1 MSPFVRCA
9 WSSEKPQITSKEI
22 ERNIR
27 CCCFTM
33 ARAYHGYISP
43 RSHLVGKPRCRRLA
57 RKNSLLRFN
66 DYMSAGKTPESGGRL
81 CGFQFLNQAWN
92 RGCKVRSI
100 YGSEDGAEQRIG

>member
-9 WSSEKPQITSKEI
+9 WSSEKPQITRKEI

-33 ARAYHGYISP
+33 AGAYHGYISP

-57 RKNSLLRFN
+57 SLRSWHKFTCLTGNGPATLEYARPTVCK
-66 DYMSAGKTPESGGRL
+66 SCRL
-81 CGFQFLNQAWN
+81 
-92 RGCKVRSI
+92 S
-100 YGSEDGAEQRIG
+100 SRIAHVEGL